1 MGSITS
7 LPIENPVLIFFI
19 VLVIILL
26 APILLNRIR
35 VPHIIGLIIAG
46 VIIGPNGLNLL
57 ARDSSFEIFGNVG
70 ILYLMFLAGLE
81 IDMNDFKKTRKDGII
96 FGLYTFLVPMILGT
110 ITSYYTLHLDL
121 MTSIL
126 LASMYA
132 SHTLIAYPII
142 SRYGISRSRAVP
154 VTIAGTI
161 FTVPVAFASRPP
173 SWGSVSRRRA
183 VRHCCCAGA
192 GCPSGRVAA
201 RCPLLQAVST
211 ATASSNQHAACFMGR
226 CIF

>member
-161 FTVPVAFASRPP
+161 FTVLGALIILAVISGMVRGDLTEFFWLRL
-173 SWGSVSRRRA
+173 SVNIIIYSLAILYIYPRLTLSLI
-183 VRHCCCAGA
+183 H
-192 GCPSGRVAA
+192 
-201 RCPLLQAVST
+201 
-211 ATASSNQHAACFMGR
+211 
-226 CIF
+226 I

>member
-1 MGSITS
+1 MSGIAT

-19 VLVIILL
+19 VLVIILF

-81 IDMNDFKKTRKDGII
+81 IDMYDFKKSKKDGII
-96 FGLYTFLVPMILGT
+96 FGLYTFLIPMILGT
-110 ITSYYTLHLDL
+110 AISYYTLHLNL

-142 SRYGISRSRAVP
+142 SRYGISRSRDYFSCNFWYGTRRLDRIFLAQ
-154 VTIAGTI
+154 TIGEHNDLQHSHTI
-161 FTVPVAFASRPP
+161 HLSPAHPMVFQD
-173 SWGSVSRRRA
+173 
-183 VRHCCCAGA
+183 
-192 GCPSGRVAA
+192 
-201 RCPLLQAVST
+201 LQ
-211 ATASSNQHAACFMGR
+211 
-226 CIF
+226 

>member
-1 MGSITS
+1 MSGIAT

-19 VLVIILL
+19 VLVIILF

-35 VPHIIGLIIAG
+35 VPHIIGLIISG

-81 IDMNDFKKTRKDGII
+81 IDMYDFKKSKKDGII
-96 FGLYTFLVPMILGT
+96 FGLYTFLIPMILGT
-110 ITSYYTLHLDL
+110 AISYYTLHLNL

-142 SRYGISRSRAVP
+142 SRYGISRSRLGSLDYFSCNFWYGTRRLDRIFLAQ
-154 VTIAGTI
+154 TIGEHNDLQHSHTI
-161 FTVPVAFASRPP
+161 HLSPAHPMVFQD
-173 SWGSVSRRRA
+173 
-183 VRHCCCAGA
+183 
-192 GCPSGRVAA
+192 
-201 RCPLLQAVST
+201 LQ
-211 ATASSNQHAACFMGR
+211 
-226 CIF
+226 